1 MRSIPQFAAAIML
14 MAMVGLTL
22 SIVAPS
28 PARGAGSAPVTVVN
42 SPEEP
47 VPVALQGTG
56 SIAGTVNALQSG
68 PWTVGVSSLPAVQL
82 ADGTTFNF
90 NNSPDAPIY
99 TDDLSARQA
108 FAVKLCEGEGCLPE
122 PVPVP
127 VGNRFVIEYVS
138 GTCRS
143 NGGNPAT
150 FVITA
155 WLNGQQYSYFISGV
169 QGLVGSGDTNRI
181 MVGAVTRI
189 YADTAVGM
197 SRFDDDSTDQCLVT
211 LSGHLRVISPQFPG

>member
-22 SIVAPS
+22 SMVAPS

-42 SPEEP
+42 SPQEP

-56 SIAGTVNALQSG
+56 SVAGTVNALQSG

-82 ADGTTFNF
+82 AAGTTFNF

-108 FAVKLCEGEGCLPE
+108 FAASLCVGEGCTSD
-122 PVPVP
+122 VVAVP

-138 GTCRS
+138 GRCRS

-150 FVITA
+150 FVISA
-155 WLNGQQYSYFISGV
+155 SLNGQTHSYFTSGV
-169 QGLVGSGDTNRI
+169 QGLVGSGDTNYI
-181 MVGAVTRI
+181 MIGAVTRI
-189 YADTAVGM
+189 YADTSVRI
-197 SRFDDDSTDQCLVT
+197 SRFDDSATDQCLVT